1 MLTLPLQITA
11 DECIDCIKHGAD
23 GDWTSAIAC
32 AVTLAITA
40 IIRHFEKKR
49 LERKHKDKP

>member
-11 DECIDCIKHGAD
+11 DECIDCIKHGTD

-49 LERKHKDKP
+49 LERKHKDKL